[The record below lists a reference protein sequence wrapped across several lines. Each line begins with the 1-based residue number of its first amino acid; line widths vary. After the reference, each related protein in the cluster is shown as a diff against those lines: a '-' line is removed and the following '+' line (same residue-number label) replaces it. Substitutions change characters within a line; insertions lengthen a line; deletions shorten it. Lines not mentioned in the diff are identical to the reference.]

1 MHSLNDG
8 ITVVKGNFPNAV
20 VKKYVEFK
28 DKFYFL
34 VDTNEDESG
43 WDPFFSFDRVTGEFR
58 DFSIIV
64 GENAREVAILF
75 ETNPITLT

>member
-8 ITVVKGNFPNAV
+8 ITVVKSNFPNAV
-20 VKKYVEFK
+20 VKKYVELK

-64 GENAREVAILF
+64 GESAREVAILF
-75 ETNPITLT
+75 ETNPITIN